1 MQIQLFQPTQKIMI
15 PNLRYLI
22 WETNRELFLAATVKN
37 DSNMQMSF
45 FKKTLLLLVHTW
57 TWNDLIQD
65 SFLLCKLESVSLFFI
80 LIRICIHKHQIF
92 SGLLIKIVLS
102 IFIKKFSSSF
112 VNTCWKPLTTQTLLQ
127 KQPFADFLQNR
138 CS

>member
-65 SFLLCKLESVSLFFI
+65 SFLLCKLESVF
-80 LIRICIHKHQIF
+80 LIKHQIF

>member
-1 MQIQLFQPTQKIMI
+1 MEIQLFQPTQKITI

-22 WETNRELFLAATVKN
+22 WETNTELFLAATVKY

-45 FKKTLLLLVHTW
+45 FKETLLLLVHTW

-65 SFLLCKLESVSLFFI
+65 SFLLCKLESVF
-80 LIRICIHKHQIF
+80 LIKHQIF